1 MEHSLLR
8 YYFSL
13 LRDIEN
19 LLEELIS
26 IFDDISELS
35 ERAESVEENEAE
47 EGDDSDALPSGPPP
61 TNSTG
66 TNIFNL

>member
-1 MEHSLLR
+1 MR
-8 YYFSL
+8 YFLL

-35 ERAESVEENEAE
+35 ERSESVEENEAE
-47 EGDDSDALPSGPPP
+47 EGDDSDTPSGPPP
-61 TNSTG
+61 ANSTG

>member
-1 MEHSLLR
+1 MR

-47 EGDDSDALPSGPPP
+47 EGDDSDALPSGPLP